1 MVPPGPTPS
10 VPGCFAVP
18 VSVAVSVIGFPSVT
32 SAPAVVVSV
41 GCTGLIVKHSDVVP
55 PSATDFD
62 GSVDAGTPTSES
74 PEYSARQQ
82 YRPADVSV
90 AESE

>member
-1 MVPPGPTPS
+1 MVPPPTVRAGLHRRS
-10 VPGCFAVP
+10 RQRRRVGDR
-18 VSVAVSVIGFPSVT
+18 VSSVT

-62 GSVDAGTPTSES
+62 GSLDAGTPTSES

-90 AESE
+90 AASE